1 LPAGEP
7 WIRDISMDG
16 AGAPR
21 SGGCGP
27 GAGGAGSGHRA
38 DLDPPTAHDLA
49 RTRKTGGGRRRGRH
63 SCLRG
68 DCCAQAG
75 TSRGFTSGSVLLVL
89 LLVCHVALRWFGGPS
104 IRRGGRFA
112 GRKGSWRSA
121 GARRTAASCDPLRC
135 GVTSAVGSSCA
146 SPMVR
151 RSRCCWDDR
160 PACRSPTPSPASG
173 TVVDRL
179 PQFGTHSERGSHEK
193 DHRLDDGVH
202 RRVLRG
208 A

>member
-1 LPAGEP
+1 VGVVPELVVPVRVTGRTWTRRPRTTWHGPGKLVAAAGAVVILAFVVTAALRQALLAGSPAGRCC
-7 WIRDISMDG
+7 WSCCWSATSLCDG
-16 AGAPR
+16 SAGRA
-21 SGGCGP
+21 SGGVVG
-27 GAGGAGSGHRA
+27 
-38 DLDPPTAHDLA
+38 
-49 RTRKTGGGRRRGRH
+49 
-63 SCLRG
+63 
-68 DCCAQAG
+68 
-75 TSRGFTSGSVLLVL
+75 
-89 LLVCHVALRWFGGPS
+89 
-104 IRRGGRFA
+104 FA